1 MPHGSEKN
9 TTSYL
14 RRCCWL
20 QDECWE
26 VYSAAPPGKS
36 TMPASKDMFEYL
48 NDDSIVTLQN
58 AVVARVAMAL
68 LQIKGAIPAA
78 EG

>member
-1 MPHGSEKN
+1 
-9 TTSYL
+9 
-14 RRCCWL
+14 
-20 QDECWE
+20 
-26 VYSAAPPGKS
+26 
-36 TMPASKDMFEYL
+36 MPASKDMFEYL